1 MARTVAIGIQDFG
14 TVVEKNYFYVDK
26 TDFIRK
32 WWESGDSVTLITR
45 PRRFGKTLN
54 VSMLEHFFS
63 VKYAGRGDLFERFVV
78 WKEEEYRRLQ
88 GTYPVISVSF
98 ANVKER
104 TFDTARW
111 KVNEILAELYEKNS
125 FLKGSG
131 LLGERELQFFD
142 RVAADMDIGT
152 ASLALQH
159 LADYLSRYYGKKTI
173 ILLDEYDAPM
183 QEAYVYGYW
192 EELAAYMSGLFHSTF
207 KTNPYLERGIMTG
220 ITRVSRESMFSDLN
234 NLEIVSTTSDKYA
247 DAFGFTEAEVFAAMD
262 EQGLTEKEEVKI
274 WYDGFTFGKMTD
286 IYNPWSVLN
295 YLAKGKPGAYWTNT
309 SSNSLAG
316 KLVREGSPDLKKS
329 FERLLQGGS
338 ILADID
344 EQIVYGELGENE
356 DAVWS
361 LLLASGY
368 LRVRS
373 VDGCRAWHES
383 GALRYELALT
393 NLEVRGMFVSL
404 IRQWFK
410 GHVREDYNNFITAM
424 LLDDVG
430 AMNDYMNRVA
440 LEVFSSFDTGTHPS
454 KSAPERFYHGFV
466 LGLLVELADRYVLKS
481 NRESGLGRYDIILEP
496 RREEDDAI
504 IIEFKV
510 FNARR
515 EAGLKET
522 AENALKQIEMRKY
535 ETELVN
541 SGIVRERIRKYG
553 FAFEGKEVLIAGFK
567 CMM

>member
-1 MARTVAIGIQDFG
+1 
-14 TVVEKNYFYVDK
+14 
-26 TDFIRK
+26 
-32 WWESGDSVTLITR
+32 
-45 PRRFGKTLN
+45 
-54 VSMLEHFFS
+54 
-63 VKYAGRGDLFERFVV
+63 
-78 WKEEEYRRLQ
+78 
-88 GTYPVISVSF
+88 
-98 ANVKER
+98 
-104 TFDTARW
+104 
-111 KVNEILAELYEKNS
+111 
-125 FLKGSG
+125 
-131 LLGERELQFFD
+131 
-142 RVAADMDIGT
+142 
-152 ASLALQH
+152 
-159 LADYLSRYYGKKTI
+159 
-173 ILLDEYDAPM
+173 
-183 QEAYVYGYW
+183 
-192 EELAAYMSGLFHSTF
+192 
-207 KTNPYLERGIMTG
+207 MTG

-329 FERLLQGGS
+329 FERLLQGES

-344 EQIVYGELGENE
+344 EQIVYGELGEDE

-373 VDGCRAWHES
+373 MGGCRTWHES
-383 GALRYELALT
+383 GALRYELSLT

-440 LEVFSSFDTGTHPS
+440 LEVFSYFDTGTHPS

-522 AENALKQIEMRKY
+522 AENALKQIEMKRY
-535 ETELVN
+535 ETDLVD
-541 SGIVRERIRKYG
+541 SGIVRERIREYG
-553 FAFEGKEVLIAGFK
+553 FAFDGKKILIRAGGNHSSTAQLTCNECK
-567 CMM
+567 